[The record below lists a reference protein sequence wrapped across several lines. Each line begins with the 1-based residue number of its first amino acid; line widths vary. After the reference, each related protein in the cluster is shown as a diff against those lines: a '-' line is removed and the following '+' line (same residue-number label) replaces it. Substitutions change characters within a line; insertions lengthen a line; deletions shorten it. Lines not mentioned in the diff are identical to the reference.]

1 MGAETKL
8 EVRDLTFTYHGQKE
22 PTFSHVNFSVEPGE
36 IFVILGANGAGKS
49 TLLNCIADTLV
60 PQRGEILINGRD
72 LREMSAG
79 ELALAMGYVP
89 QISSPSFSYLVRDY
103 IVMGRAPHM
112 GLLRVPGE
120 AEYTIAEEIMDYMG
134 IRRLAE
140 KPYDQISGGERQQVQ
155 IARVLVQKTGL
166 ILLDEPTN
174 HLDYGNQLR
183 IVREISQLA
192 RHNGLAILMTTHMP
206 DHALL
211 LNSKVGILDN
221 AGHMT
226 VGRAEEVISE
236 EALREL
242 YHTDLHLVYIEE
254 LGRRACVSGKLD

>member
-22 PTFSHVNFSVEPGE
+22 PTFSHVNFSIEPGE

-140 KPYDQISGGERQQVQ
+140 KRQRVKISNPCRMVLFSCKTVVQTFGIISFAIFIGGGSFH
-155 IARVLVQKTGL
+155 KTFISILQPSEGL
-166 ILLDEPTN
+166 CN
-174 HLDYGNQLR
+174 R
-183 IVREISQLA
+183 
-192 RHNGLAILMTTHMP
+192 
-206 DHALL
+206 
-211 LNSKVGILDN
+211 K
-221 AGHMT
+221 
-226 VGRAEEVISE
+226 
-236 EALREL
+236 
-242 YHTDLHLVYIEE
+242 
-254 LGRRACVSGKLD
+254 